1 VAVPTVGLEQW
12 YSTRS
17 SYSTVAKGGLQ
28 MNERI
33 EELKKQAEAAA
44 DEIFDRKGKMYGE
57 IVMEKFAELIVKEC
71 AEVGLDSVED
81 GDDLDAI
88 MKRVHNN
95 ILKHFGVAE

>member
-1 VAVPTVGLEQW
+1 
-12 YSTRS
+12 
-17 SYSTVAKGGLQ
+17 

-33 EELKKQAEAAA
+33 KSLIERAEYQAKKQSGYE
-44 DEIFDRKGKMYGE
+44 DWEVYVPLDSQVVF
-57 IVMEKFAELIVKEC
+57 EKFAELIVKEC

-95 ILKHFGVAE
+95 ILKHFGVEE

>member
-1 VAVPTVGLEQW
+1 
-12 YSTRS
+12 
-17 SYSTVAKGGLQ
+17 

-33 EELKKQAEAAA
+33 QLLADQCYYRNNCNLELFNK
-44 DEIFDRKGKMYGE
+44 
-57 IVMEKFAELIVKEC
+57 EKFAELIVRQC

-95 ILKHFGVAE
+95 ILKHFGVEE